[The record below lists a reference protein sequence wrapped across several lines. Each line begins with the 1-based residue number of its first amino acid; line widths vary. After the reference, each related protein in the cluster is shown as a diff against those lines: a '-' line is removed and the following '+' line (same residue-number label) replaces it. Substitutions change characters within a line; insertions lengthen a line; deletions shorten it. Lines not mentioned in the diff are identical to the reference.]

1 MALSEP
7 QHKVEAAVIVVIDF
21 GTTFCGYAF
30 MFTSYPTSIYTA
42 IGEEREPSCVLLN
55 QDKNFN
61 AFGKQAFPKYTELEQ
76 EEHQSYYFF
85 HHFKMKLYE
94 SEKLI
99 TRNDSPR
106 SNWKRS
112 KSNGCLQNCLK
123 VFQTKSYGTCWPS
136 KKENLVDAINTRHLD
151 GICQAVHARS
161 CFKWRD
167 GKCTAKPEADALF
180 AIDKPLKLSEDMS
193 TEKFPVEHKY
203 ILADLGG
210 GTINICVHEILEHR
224 KLCEL
229 YRATGDYAGGHEFE
243 KFFVKLFG
251 APALDEFRR
260 KFAHTYQDLITSIE
274 QKNVHFH
281 TKQIKSSSYSVV
293 EKFFDSSVDIII
305 GKLKEILSACS
316 QDDITSLLLV
326 SDNSESPYRKD
337 TPRISSTDDCGIRR
351 LLLDDCVLLGGR
363 LAVMKGAVIMGMK
376 PRNIVQRRA
385 QFTYGF
391 SNSELFLEEEH
402 PKQLKFNLNGETLGE
417 GVFDK
422 LIERGQLLQYQQES
436 SRKFY
441 DTFKQPQIK
450 QIIWHISLWR
460 SYKPGPRYCFL
471 KEDFCDEVGTISM
484 QPPPDGWP
492 DVVHGKR
499 KLIVGETEFTI
510 KVIIKETGE
519 ETTAIIDF
527 L

>member
-112 KSNGCLQNCLK
+112 
-123 VFQTKSYGTCWPS
+123 
-136 KKENLVDAINTRHLD
+136 
-151 GICQAVHARS
+151 
-161 CFKWRD
+161 
-167 GKCTAKPEADALF
+167 
-180 AIDKPLKLSEDMS
+180 
-193 TEKFPVEHKY
+193 
-203 ILADLGG
+203 
-210 GTINICVHEILEHR
+210 
-224 KLCEL
+224 
-229 YRATGDYAGGHEFE
+229 
-243 KFFVKLFG
+243 
-251 APALDEFRR
+251 
-260 KFAHTYQDLITSIE
+260 
-274 QKNVHFH
+274 
-281 TKQIKSSSYSVV
+281 
-293 EKFFDSSVDIII
+293 
-305 GKLKEILSACS
+305 
-316 QDDITSLLLV
+316 
-326 SDNSESPYRKD
+326 
-337 TPRISSTDDCGIRR
+337 
-351 LLLDDCVLLGGR
+351 GR